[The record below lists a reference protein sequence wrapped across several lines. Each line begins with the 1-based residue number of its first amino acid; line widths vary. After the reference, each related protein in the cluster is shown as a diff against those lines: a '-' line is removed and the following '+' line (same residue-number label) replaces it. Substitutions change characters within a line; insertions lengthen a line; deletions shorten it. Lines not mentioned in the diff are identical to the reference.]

1 MKRLYI
7 IILMLIGL
15 SSINAQTILRGKTLE
30 SKQSGLT
37 VKLII
42 DNNNNAT
49 FLMTAD
55 LGRGNTA
62 KAILKGKDYST
73 SQFFYQELD
82 LNSVELQEISSSG
95 FVLTKDYAIINGKKT
110 DKATINKQRGN
121 GAWEKNML
129 PILKQMEGE
138 LKRLMNSGMLNAFK
152 NQISYIDE
160 KEIHVASKITSNGYS
175 ISKWTFVK

>member
-30 SKQSGLT
+30 SKQTGLT
-37 VKLII
+37 IKLII

-82 LNSVELQEISSSG
+82 LNSVVLQEMSSPG
-95 FVLTKDYAIINGKKT
+95 FVLTKDYCILKGEKM
-110 DKATINKQRGN
+110 DKASINKKRGN
-121 GAWEKNML
+121 GTWEKTML

-138 LKRLMNSGMLNAFK
+138 LKRLMNSGMINSFK

-160 KEIHVASKITSNGYS
+160 KEIHVASEITSNGYS